1 MTDLQTVVR
10 EIAAEMA
17 ARQDRGEV
25 ANYIPE
31 LARVDAGSFGMVV
44 IDAEGKAHAAGDAD
58 TPFSIQSI
66 SKVFTLTLALGMVG
80 DRLWRASGAS
90 LPAIRSTPS
99 CSWSANAACR
109 AIHSSTPAP

>member
-1 MTDLQTVVR
+1 MREPVTDLQTVVR

-17 ARQDRGEV
+17 ARQDRGAV

-31 LARVDAGSFGMVV
+31 LARVDPGSFGMAV

-66 SKVFTLTLALGMVG
+66 S
-80 DRLWRASGAS
+80 
-90 LPAIRSTPS
+90 
-99 CSWSANAACR
+99 
-109 AIHSSTPAP
+109 

>member
-17 ARQDRGEV
+17 ARQDRGAV

-31 LARVDAGSFGMVV
+31 LARVDPGSFGIAV

-66 SKVFTLTLALGMVG
+66 S
-80 DRLWRASGAS
+80 
-90 LPAIRSTPS
+90 
-99 CSWSANAACR
+99 
-109 AIHSSTPAP
+109 